1 MQSSIRHWEWQ
12 RSASPVSL
20 VFLVYLF
27 PGSGIYIIF
36 WFCPFP
42 AALSLQEAS
51 QWSMFAS
58 SPCCHNKLEPLLA
71 PSFISLSV
79 SSNTDVHTVASLLKL
94 YLRELPEPVVPFQ
107 KYDDFLAS
115 GKLLGKD
122 DEMVRK
128 KKFMSYLYRPRNSL
142 LHTLFHHVEV
152 RLLYRLTSALSPI
165 VKKKLALI
173 FQSPGL
179 RL

>member
-1 MQSSIRHWEWQ
+1 
-12 RSASPVSL
+12 
-20 VFLVYLF
+20 
-27 PGSGIYIIF
+27 
-36 WFCPFP
+36 
-42 AALSLQEAS
+42 
-51 QWSMFAS
+51 MFAS
-58 SPCCHNKLEPLLA
+58 SPCCHNKFEPLLA

-79 SSNTDVHTVASLLKL
+79 YSNTDVHTVASLLKL

-128 KKFMSYLYRPRNSL
+128 KTFMSYLYRPRNSL
-142 LHTLFHHVEV
+142 LHTLFLHVKLKLDFYIDS
-152 RLLYRLTSALSPI
+152 RQHY
-165 VKKKLALI
+165 KKKLALI